1 MVNPQLKKG
10 HTRIA
15 NEILEQVMKKALNGT
30 QLRILLF
37 IWRYTY
43 GFQRKDNEFSLTFIS
58 EKIEASRSQVD
69 RELKALIDS
78 EIINV
83 LGKGEKGARI
93 LSFNKNYEEWGQP
106 ESKRKSSLPSNSETI
121 PESEQKLKK
130 KSEATL
136 KYDESNSYFKMAV
149 YFHQKVAAVAKEAGV
164 EHLTKKANLQ
174 SWADDFRKLIEIDGV
189 TKKLAKDVMDWVVE
203 DPFWRTN
210 VLSAKKLREKFTD
223 LAIKMNAVKKP
234 QPAKSKVADPRD
246 KDIEFQKWVA
256 AGNDPDDFNW
266 N

>member
-1 MVNPQLKKG
+1 MANPQLKKG

-15 NEILEQVMKKALNGT
+15 NEILEQVMKVGFNGT
-30 QLRILLF
+30 QHRILLF

-43 GFQRKDNEFSLTFIS
+43 GFQRKDSDFSSTFIAG
-58 EKIEASRSQVD
+58 KIEASRTQVD
-69 RELKALIDS
+69 RELNALIDS
-78 EIINV
+78 KIINIT
-83 LGKGEKGARI
+83 GFGQRGIRI

-106 ESKRKSSLPSNSETI
+106 ESKRKSSLPANSETI
-121 PESEQKLKK
+121 SDSEQKLKK
-130 KSEATL
+130 KRATTL
-136 KYDESNSYFKMAV
+136 KYDEDNSYFKMAV

-203 DPFWRTN
+203 DSFWRTN

-234 QPAKSKVADPRD
+234 QPAKLKVADPRD